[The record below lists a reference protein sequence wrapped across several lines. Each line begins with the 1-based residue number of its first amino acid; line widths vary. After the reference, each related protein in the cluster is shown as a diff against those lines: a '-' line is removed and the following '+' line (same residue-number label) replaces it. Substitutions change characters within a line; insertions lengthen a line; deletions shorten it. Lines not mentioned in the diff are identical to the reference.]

1 MKLEPM
7 NLETELKAALR
18 RQNPGPGF
26 ANRVAAAAAPRKRTP
41 IAVWAAAMAAML
53 VAGVALHN
61 EYQQR
66 RAERA
71 TEQVMLA
78 LRITSEKL
86 NVARAKV
93 LKIDVPEKGY

>member
-1 MKLEPM
+1 M

-26 ANRVAAAAAPRKRTP
+26 ANRVVAATVPRRRTP
-41 IAVWAAAMAAML
+41 IAVWAATMAAML
-53 VAGVALHN
+53 VAGIAINN
-61 EYQQR
+61 EYQHR

-71 TEQVMLA
+71 SEQVMLA

-86 NVARAKV
+86 NVVRAKV
-93 LKIDVPEKGY
+93 LKLETPEEDLEKGN

>member
-1 MKLEPM
+1 M

-26 ANRVAAAAAPRKRTP
+26 ANRVVAAATPRKRMP
-41 IAVWAAAMAAML
+41 VAVWAAAMAAML
-53 VAGVALHN
+53 VAGVAIHT
-61 EYQQR
+61 EYQHR

-71 TEQVMLA
+71 SQQVMLA

-93 LKIDVPEKGY
+93 LRLDAPEKSVERGN

>member
-1 MKLEPM
+1 M

-26 ANRVAAAAAPRKRTP
+26 TQRVVAAAAPRKRAP
-41 IAVWAAAMAAML
+41 LAVWSAAMAAML
-53 VAGVALHN
+53 VAGVAINN

-71 TEQVMLA
+71 TQQVMLA

-93 LKIDVPEKGY
+93 LRLDVPERSAEKGN